1 MREAAKVVAA
11 QPIQVEGTIII
22 IIGAIVIFWILNSS
36 FIEEFKT
43 TYDQETLFCFQYYLT
58 CL

>member
-11 QPIQVEGTIII
+11 QPIQVEGAIII
-22 IIGAIVIFWILNSS
+22 IIGAIVIFFLNSP